1 MLTQQDIRNL
11 KPTDSEYKRGCGN
24 GLYVVIDKKFVG
36 KDGKKYGGGKY
47 FKGKFQGSYAHV
59 GTFGNRYGELSLND
73 ASEEWNTIK
82 EWSKRTGQKVK
93 RYREHQ
99 QLKVCSSTTLQ
110 GFPKY
115 EDQDMIHRPELNL
128 C

>member
-99 QLKVCSSTTLQ
+99 QLKVDKEQKTL
-110 GFPKY
+110 
-115 EDQDMIHRPELNL
+115 
-128 C
+128 